1 MPRRLFTRCSSS
13 STRNLWLSLLLV
25 LPLAVLPS
33 RAAAEPL
40 PRLAQVYPSAQA
52 RLTEQ
57 ADERLQQG
65 ASQFQRRQWNT
76 AEHLWQEALRLYRQA
91 GNRVGEG
98 RVLGNL
104 AAIQEAI
111 GRPQAALRLFQQSLA
126 VAEEI
131 GDRRGISFAL
141 SNLGFLH
148 TRLGQYDE
156 AIARLQVALPLAQQ
170 MGDREGEYDVLNQL
184 GIVHRA
190 QGRYDEAIAAF
201 QQSLAIA
208 QAENSRR
215 GQANVLGNL
224 GNTYTEQGN
233 YPAAL
238 ESYQK
243 TLELAQQGQD
253 RVMQAGVLQ
262 RLGQLYTRLG
272 NLSRAVAVLEEGLA
286 LARGLGDRR
295 LQAYTL
301 GSLGTVYA
309 RTTEPDRAVP
319 LLQSAIE
326 ITTQL
331 EDRPNESALRQVLG
345 SAYAAMGNLR
355 AARQQYEQAL
365 AIARSIGD
373 RAGEGQA
380 LGELG
385 QLLTDEGKP
394 AEAIAHHQ
402 RALAILREIGD
413 RPNQGRALSLLGEAL
428 VAQGN
433 LEAAADALTEAVD
446 IWESLRPGLSDAD
459 QVSLF
464 ETQASTYRLLQQV
477 LIDLGKTQEALL
489 IAERGRSRAF
499 LELVAQ
505 RLSAQAALRLQ
516 TLPPSLSE
524 IRQIARQQ
532 EATLV
537 QYTLLDRNRLGIWV
551 IRPDGNIQFRQTTL
565 PETALSI
572 EDTAEQ
578 TRVAAALGR
587 GATPTEVQ
595 LASLVSQTRS
605 DLRHNLRDDL
615 RDMRDNR
622 AVTDVPAPTAPTR
635 RLSRKLQTLHQLL
648 IEPIADLLPRDPA
661 AQVVF
666 IPQGQLY
673 LVPFATLQAAD
684 GSFVIERHTI
694 RTAPAIQILGLTH
707 ARQDQRRGSASP
719 LIVGNPTM
727 PSVGE
732 PPQPLGS
739 LPYAEQEAQAIAQIL
754 DTQAITGSQASE
766 TAIAQRMANARIIHL
781 ATHGLL
787 DDVAGL
793 GVPGALAL
801 APTADSDGLLTS
813 NEILGLSL
821 PNADLVV
828 LSACDTGRGK
838 ITGDGVIG
846 LSRSFISAG
855 ASSVVVSLW
864 AVPDDSTAALM
875 TAFYQNLK
883 HNPNRAQALRQA
895 MLTVM
900 QQYPSSR
907 DWGAF
912 VLIGEAE

>member
-1 MPRRLFTRCSSS
+1 M
-13 STRNLWLSLLLV
+13 LSV
-25 LPLAVLPS
+25 VGAAV
-33 RAAAEPL
+33 AEPST
-40 PRLAQVYPSAQA
+40 RLAQTTSSPNPN
-52 RLTEQ
+52 LTEQ
-57 ADERLQQG
+57 ADERLRQG

-76 AEHLWQEALRLYRQA
+76 AEYLWQLALRLYRQA

-111 GRPQAALRLFQQSLA
+111 GQPQTALQLFQQSLT

-141 SNLGFLH
+141 TNLGYLH

-156 AIARLQVALPLAQQ
+156 AIARLQTALPLTQQ

-208 QAENSRR
+208 QAANSRR

-233 YPAAL
+233 YSAAL

-253 RVMQAGVLQ
+253 RVTQAGVLQ

-272 NLSRAVAVLEEGLA
+272 NLPRAVAVLEQGLDIS
-286 LARGLGDRR
+286 RELGDRR

-301 GSLGTVYA
+301 GSLGIVYA
-309 RTTEPDRAVP
+309 RTTEPARAVP
-319 LLQSAIE
+319 LLLSAIE

-331 EDRPNESALRQVLG
+331 EDPANEGALRQVLG
-345 SAYAAMGNLR
+345 SAYAAMGNLLV
-355 AARQQYEQAL
+355 ARQQYEQAL

-373 RAGEGQA
+373 RTGEGQA

-385 QLLTDEGKP
+385 SLLNDEGKP
-394 AEAIAHHQ
+394 AEAVT
-402 RALAILREIGD
+402 RYEEALEILRDIGD
-413 RPNQGRALSLLGEAL
+413 RPNQGRALSWLGEAL
-428 VAQGN
+428 VAQGK
-433 LEAAADALTEAVD
+433 LEEAADALIEAVE

-505 RLSAQAALRLQ
+505 RLSAQAAARLQ
-516 TLPPSLSE
+516 TPPPSLSE

-537 QYTLLDRNRLGIWV
+537 QYALLGENRLGIWV
-551 IRPDGNIQFRQTTL
+551 VRPDGDIQFRQTMLLEAT
-565 PETALSI
+565 LSI

-587 GATPTEVQ
+587 GATPGEVQ
-595 LASLVSQTRS
+595 VASLVSQTRS
-605 DLRHNLRDDL
+605 DLRDS
-615 RDMRDNR
+615 R
-622 AVTDVPAPTAPTR
+622 ATSNSTTSSPSSR
-635 RLSRKLQTLHQLL
+635 RISRKLQALHQLL
-648 IEPIADLLPRDPA
+648 IEPIADLLPRDPEA
-661 AQVVF
+661 EVVF

-684 GSFVIERHTI
+684 GSFLIERHTI

-707 ARQDQRRGSASP
+707 ARQSQRSGVATP

-727 PSVGE
+727 PNVGE

-754 DTQAITGSQASE
+754 DTQAIVGSEASE
-766 TAIAQRMANARIIHL
+766 VAIAQRMASARIIHL

-801 APTADSDGLLTS
+801 APTAESDGLLTA

-864 AVPDDSTAALM
+864 TVPDDSTAALM

-883 HNPNRAQALRQA
+883 QNPNRAQALRQA

-912 VLIGEAE
+912 VLIGEAQ

>member
-1 MPRRLFTRCSSS
+1 MAA
-13 STRNLWLSLLLV
+13 
-25 LPLAVLPS
+25 LPLA
-33 RAAAEPL
+33 RIAAAETGMP
-40 PRLAQVYPSAQA
+40 PSSQPAQSANA
-52 RLTEQ
+52 ALNAALDEQ
-57 ADERLQQG
+57 ADERLRQG
-65 ASQFQRRQWNT
+65 ANQFQRRQWNT
-76 AEHLWQEALRLYRQA
+76 AEYLWQLALRLYRQA

-111 GRPQAALRLFQQSLA
+111 GRPQAALRLFRQSLA
-126 VAEEI
+126 AAEAV

-141 SNLGFLH
+141 TNLGYLH

-156 AIARLQVALPLAQQ
+156 AIARLEAALPLAQQ

-184 GIVHRA
+184 GIVRRS
-190 QGRYDEAIAAF
+190 QGRYDEAIAHF
-201 QQSLAIA
+201 QASLAIA
-208 QAENSRR
+208 QAAGSRR

-238 ESYQK
+238 DSYQQ
-243 TLELAQQGQD
+243 TLDLAQQGQD
-253 RVMQAGVLQ
+253 RVTRAGVLQ
-262 RLGQLYTRLG
+262 RLGLLYARLG
-272 NLSRAVAVLEEGLA
+272 NLSRAVAVLEDGLQVS
-286 LARGLGDRR
+286 RELGDRR
-295 LQAYTL
+295 LQAYSL
-301 GSLGTVYA
+301 GSLGLVYA
-309 RTTEPDRAVP
+309 RTTEPERALP

-326 ITTQL
+326 ITVQL
-331 EDRPNESALRQVLG
+331 EDRANEGALRQTLG
-345 SAYAAMGNLR
+345 GAYTALGNLA
-355 AARQQYEQAL
+355 AARPQYEQAL
-365 AIARSIGD
+365 AIARSLGD
-373 RAGEGQA
+373 RTGEGQA

-385 QLLTDEGKP
+385 SLLRDEGQP
-394 AEAIAHHQ
+394 AAAVTQ
-402 RALAILREIGD
+402 YRQALAILREVGD

-428 VAQGN
+428 AAQGK
-433 LEAAADALTEAVD
+433 LKEAADTLIEAVD

-505 RLSAQAALRLQ
+505 RLSVQAATRLQ
-516 TLPPSLSE
+516 TPPPSLSE
-524 IRQIARQQ
+524 IRQIARHQD
-532 EATLV
+532 ATLV
-537 QYTLLDRNRLGIWV
+537 QYTLLGENRLGIWV
-551 IRPDGNIQFRQTTL
+551 IRPDGKIDFRQTTL

-587 GATPTEVQ
+587 GATSTEVQ
-595 LASLVSQTRS
+595 VASLVSQTRS
-605 DLRHNLRDDL
+605 DLLDSRAIADAPPSATP
-615 RDMRDNR
+615 MRR
-622 AVTDVPAPTAPTR
+622 I
-635 RLSRKLQTLHQLL
+635 SRKLQALHQLL
-648 IEPIADLLPRDPA
+648 IEPIADLLPRDPE

-684 GSFVIERHTI
+684 GSFLIERHTL
-694 RTAPAIQILGLTH
+694 RTAPAIQILALTH
-707 ARQDQRRGSASP
+707 ARQSQRSRVETP
-719 LIVGNPTM
+719 LIVGNPAM

-754 DTQAITGSQASE
+754 DTQAITGHQASE
-766 TAIAQRMANARIIHL
+766 PAIAQRMASAQIIHL

-801 APTADSDGLLTS
+801 APTAQSDGLLTA

-875 TAFYQNLK
+875 TAFYQNLRQ
-883 HNPNRAQALRQA
+883 NPNRAQALRRA
-895 MLTVM
+895 MLTTM

-912 VLIGEAE
+912 TLIGEAE

>member
-1 MPRRLFTRCSSS
+1 MPRSLFARCSSGS
-13 STRNLWLSLLLV
+13 NRAQWLSLLLV
-25 LPLAVLPS
+25 LPLAALPA

-40 PRLAQVYPSAQA
+40 PRLAQAVPSAQA

-65 ASQFQRRQWNT
+65 ASQFQRRQWDT

-126 VAEEI
+126 VAEAM
-131 GDRRGISFAL
+131 GDRRGVSFAL
-141 SNLGFLH
+141 SNLGFLY

-156 AIARLQVALPLAQQ
+156 AIARLQAALPLTQQ

-286 LARGLGDRR
+286 LARGVGDRR

-326 ITTQL
+326 ITAQL
-331 EDRPNESALRQVLG
+331 EDRPNEGALRQVLG

-394 AEAIAHHQ
+394 AEAVAHYQ

-428 VAQGN
+428 VDQGN

-516 TLPPSLSE
+516 TPPPSLSE

-537 QYTLLDRNRLGIWV
+537 QYTLLNRNRLGIWV
-551 IRPDGNIQFRQTTL
+551 IRPDGDIQFRQTTL
-565 PETALSI
+565 PETTLSI

-587 GATPTEVQ
+587 GATATEVQ
-595 LASLVSQTRS
+595 VASLVSQTRS
-605 DLRHNLRDDL
+605 DLRDS
-615 RDMRDNR
+615 R
-622 AVTDVPAPTAPTR
+622 ALPNTPAPAAPTR
-635 RLSRKLQTLHQLL
+635 RISRKLQTLHQLL
-648 IEPIADLLPRDPA
+648 IEPIADLLPRDPT

-673 LVPFATLQAAD
+673 LVPFATLQGAD
-684 GSFVIERHTI
+684 GSFLIERHTI

-707 ARQDQRRGSASP
+707 ARQGQRRGPASS

-801 APTADSDGLLTS
+801 APTAESDGLLTT

-875 TAFYQNLK
+875 TAFYQSLK
-883 HNPNRAQALRQA
+883 QNPNRAQALRQA

-912 VLIGEAE
+912 VLMGEAE

>member
-1 MPRRLFTRCSSS
+1 MRCAWFARCPSSFVQAQ
-13 STRNLWLSLLLV
+13 WLSLLLV
-25 LPLAVLPS
+25 LPLAALPA
-33 RAAAEPL
+33 RVAAEPL
-40 PRLAQVYPSAQA
+40 SGLAQAAPASQA
-52 RLTEQ
+52 RLTER
-57 ADERLQQG
+57 ADERLRQG
-65 ASQFQRRQWNT
+65 ASQFQRRQWDA

-104 AAIQEAI
+104 AAIQEAT
-111 GRPQAALRLFQQSLA
+111 GRPQAALRLFRQSLA

-156 AIARLQVALPLAQQ
+156 AIARLQAALPLAQQ

-208 QAENSRR
+208 QAEQSRR

-243 TLELAQQGQD
+243 TLELAQQAQD
-253 RVMQAGVLQ
+253 RGMQAGVLQ

-286 LARGLGDRR
+286 LAQHLGDRR

-301 GSLGTVYA
+301 GSLGIVYA
-309 RTTEPDRAVP
+309 RTTEPERAVP

-326 ITTQL
+326 ITMQL

-345 SAYAAMGNLR
+345 SAHAAMGNLR
-355 AARQQYEQAL
+355 TARQQYEQAL

-394 AEAIAHHQ
+394 AEAVAHYQ

-428 VAQGN
+428 VAQGQ
-433 LEAAADALTEAVD
+433 LAAAADALTEAVD

-464 ETQASTYRLLQQV
+464 ETQTSTYRLLQQV
-477 LIDLGKTQEALL
+477 LIDLGKSQEALL

-516 TLPPSLSE
+516 TPPPSLSE

-532 EATLV
+532 NATLV
-537 QYTLLDRNRLGIWV
+537 QYTLLNSNRLGIWV
-551 IRPDGNIQFRQTTL
+551 IRPDGDIQFRQTVL
-565 PETALSI
+565 PAATPSI

-595 LASLVSQTRS
+595 VASLVSQTRS
-605 DLRHNLRDDL
+605 DLRES
-615 RDMRDNR
+615 R
-622 AVTDVPAPTAPTR
+622 ATTDSPAPTAPAR
-635 RLSRKLQTLHQLL
+635 RISRKLQTLHQLL
-648 IEPIADLLPRDPA
+648 IEPIADLLPRNPTA
-661 AQVVF
+661 EVVF

-684 GSFVIERHTI
+684 GSFMIERHTLRI
-694 RTAPAIQILGLTH
+694 APAIQILGLTH
-707 ARQDQRRGSASP
+707 ARQRQRRGPASA

-739 LPYAEQEAQAIAQIL
+739 LPYAEQEAQAIAHIL
-754 DTQAITGSQASE
+754 NTQAITGSQASE

-801 APTADSDGLLTS
+801 APSRDSDGLLTS

-821 PNADLVV
+821 SHADLVV

-883 HNPNRAQALRQA
+883 HHPNRAQALRQA